1 MDLKL
6 FPSPV
11 PIRFGKIGL
20 IYSVATV
27 EEAAKLLRDPRW
39 PNKGRVNLRAR
50 MACIEASNGLGTCHD
65 AWTAWI
71 DRTAG
76 LSSRRPAPAN
86 QNQPDAVRSGMAGVV
101 EG

>member
-1 MDLKL
+1 MKMKV

-20 IYSVATV
+20 IHSVATV
-27 EEAAKLLRDPRW
+27 EEAAKLLRDTRW

-65 AWTAWI
+65 AWTAFVKAA
-71 DRTAG
+71 RE
-76 LSSRRPAPAN
+76 
-86 QNQPDAVRSGMAGVV
+86 AGVLL
-101 EG
+101 EEDY

>member
-1 MDLKL
+1 MKMKL

-20 IYSVATV
+20 IISVATV

-50 MACIEASNGLGTCHD
+50 MACIEASNGLGTCD
-65 AWTAWI
+65 NAWAEFVKAA
-71 DRTAG
+71 RE
-76 LSSRRPAPAN
+76 
-86 QNQPDAVRSGMAGVV
+86 AGVLL
-101 EG
+101 EEA

>member
-1 MDLKL
+1 MSGVQPRMKTKV

-20 IYSVATV
+20 IHSVATV

-50 MACIEASNGLGTCHD
+50 MACLEAANGLGTCHD
-65 AWTAWI
+65 AWEAFVQAA
-71 DRTAG
+71 R
-76 LSSRRPAPAN
+76 
-86 QNQPDAVRSGMAGVV
+86 VAGVLL
-101 EG
+101 EED